1 MSEQERETTGY
12 DSSNNSNLKSTMPKS
27 SEQNTVSNG
36 NTDEVLQNKTRVSN
50 GESKSSVYDSS
61 NINSN
66 LNQNQNTTSYGSNN
80 ASANENNNYGYQNG
94 YYRTKPHQDEPV
106 GTRYTGTNSYS
117 NSRASANYNYNN
129 SSSNSS
135 YNNNNSMPN
144 YHYTNNPNNNA
155 SNNNYY
161 SGAQQGNS
169 KNKESS
175 PNANYSYVNYS
186 SPQSISGSE
195 NSPKN
200 KKSKTCLKIVACV
213 AALAV
218 VSAGSIGIYRL
229 AAETPVISESS
240 NSISSNSSKNSDDST
255 EEESSKSSNK
265 AAEGEQ
271 LKDNNEINAPSWIEL
286 AAGKNAMSVTD
297 IVKKVTP
304 SVVGVQATFQIQR
317 NGYGFYGFNAPQS
330 SEAIGVGTGI
340 VMKEDG
346 YIVTNAHVIYDSQYG
361 SGEAAKVEVKMSD
374 QETIYDAD
382 IVAYDVESDIAVL
395 KVNHQDGF
403 VAAEFGDSDN
413 CEVGEMVVAIGNPLG
428 LELQNTVTCGI
439 ISALNRKVTINDKT
453 MTLIQTDTAINSG
466 NSGGPLINSAGQVIG
481 INSAKMSSSV
491 SSGSAS
497 VEGIGFAIPMTEA
510 KEIVDDLINH
520 GYVTGRPQLGI
531 TCQDVSESVSQAYNM
546 PVGVYIVSIT
556 DGGAADLAGLQ
567 TADIITK
574 VEGKEI
580 TTSEELTAY
589 KNEHNA
595 GDTITLTVVRGG
607 QTMDVEVTLQE
618 SVSTRQ

>member
-1 MSEQERETTGY
+1 MSEQERENTGY
-12 DSSNNSNLKSTMPKS
+12 DSSNNSNLKNTMPKS
-27 SEQNTVSNG
+27 SEQDTVSNG
-36 NTDEVLQNKTRVSN
+36 NTDKVLQSKPGAFNE
-50 GESKSSVYDSS
+50 ESKSSVNDSS
-61 NINSN
+61 KAN
-66 LNQNQNTTSYGSNN
+66 LNHNQNTMTSGNN
-80 ASANENNNYGYQNG
+80 NNMSANENNNYGYQNG

-106 GTRYTGTNSYS
+106 GTRYTGANAYS
-117 NSRASANYNYNN
+117 NSRTSANYNYNN
-129 SSSNSS
+129 SSSGSG
-135 YNNNNSMPN
+135 YNNSNNGMPN

-155 SNNNYY
+155 SNSNYY

-175 PNANYSYVNYS
+175 ANTNYSYVNYS

-195 NSPKN
+195 DSPKK

-229 AAETPVISESS
+229 ASETPVISESS
-240 NSISSNSSKNSDDST
+240 NSISSKDSSEIKEEDSKA
-255 EEESSKSSNK
+255 ENK
-265 AAEGEQ
+265 AASGEQ
-271 LKDNNEINAPSWIEL
+271 LKNNNEVNAPSWIEL

-567 TADIITK
+567 VADIITK
-574 VEGKEI
+574 IEGNEI
-580 TTSEELTAY
+580 TTSEELTAI